1 MTNNFKFLLFLYV
14 FIGFFP
20 VHAGSYEDFFK
31 AIELDQ
37 AEKITQLLE
46 RGFDPNSPSPKG
58 QPALIVALQKG
69 SEKSVDVLVNW
80 PKTHLSIQNLQGETP
95 LMLAAINN
103 KLALAERLINRGA
116 DVNKAGWSPLHYAAS
131 KGHIAMMR
139 LLIENHAYLDAESP
153 NGTTPLM
160 MAAHY
165 GSPMATKLLLEEG
178 ADPRLKNKLGLTALD
193 FAAKA
198 KQSDAELYI
207 QAFSAVWR
215 DKYPDHR
222 P

>member
-1 MTNNFKFLLFLYV
+1 
-14 FIGFFP
+14 
-20 VHAGSYEDFFK
+20 
-31 AIELDQ
+31 
-37 AEKITQLLE
+37 
-46 RGFDPNSPSPKG
+46 
-58 QPALIVALQKG
+58 
-69 SEKSVDVLVNW
+69 
-80 PKTHLSIQNLQGETP
+80 
-95 LMLAAINN
+95 
-103 KLALAERLINRGA
+103 
-116 DVNKAGWSPLHYAAS
+116 
-131 KGHIAMMR
+131 MMR